1 MWQDSPKMIFSVSEN
16 VYFKTFAQ
24 QIKIS
29 SGEKWMQ
36 FPHSEDIFLQKV
48 QEMLAPLSK
57 LNIQ

>member
-1 MWQDSPKMIFSVSEN
+1 MIFSVSEN